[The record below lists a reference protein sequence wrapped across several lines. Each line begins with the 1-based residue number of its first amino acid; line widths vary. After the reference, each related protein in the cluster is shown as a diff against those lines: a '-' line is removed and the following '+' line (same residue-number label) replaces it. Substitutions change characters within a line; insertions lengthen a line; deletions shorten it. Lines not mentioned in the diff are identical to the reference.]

1 MSLAQAITQTMQA
14 HGLKAAEVAGRLG
27 EAQDR
32 TAFYRTLNGETKEP
46 RLNTL
51 VQLCIALDT
60 TPSELLELAEVWSP
74 DTPGRAGPD
83 DLRLRQAFGQLRALP
98 ADGKEWAAPLVTALA
113 SALTARGELRA
124 DDDAPRAPDGADDA

>member
-60 TPSELLELAEVWSP
+60 SPSELLELAEVWSP
-74 DTPGRAGPD
+74 DTPGRVGPD
-83 DLRLRQAFGQLRALP
+83 DLRLRQAFGQMRALP
-98 ADGKEWAAPLVTALA
+98 TDVKQWAVPLVAALATALA
-113 SALTARGELRA
+113 A
-124 DDDAPRAPDGADDA
+124 DDLPHVPNDAGNA

>member
-60 TPSELLELAEVWSP
+60 SPSELLELAEVWSP
-74 DTPGRAGPD
+74 DTPGRVRPD
-83 DLRLRQAFGQLRALP
+83 DLRLRQAFGQMRALP
-98 ADGKEWAAPLVTALA
+98 TDGKQWAVPLVAALA
-113 SALTARGELRA
+113 TALTA
-124 DDDAPRAPDGADDA
+124 DDLPHVPNDAGNA

>member
-60 TPSELLELAEVWSP
+60 SPSELLELAEVWSP
-74 DTPGRAGPD
+74 DTPGRVGPD
-83 DLRLRQAFGQLRALP
+83 DLRLRQAFGQMRALP
-98 ADGKEWAAPLVTALA
+98 TDGKQWAVPLVAALATALA
-113 SALTARGELRA
+113 A
-124 DDDAPRAPDGADDA
+124 DDLPHVPNDAGNA